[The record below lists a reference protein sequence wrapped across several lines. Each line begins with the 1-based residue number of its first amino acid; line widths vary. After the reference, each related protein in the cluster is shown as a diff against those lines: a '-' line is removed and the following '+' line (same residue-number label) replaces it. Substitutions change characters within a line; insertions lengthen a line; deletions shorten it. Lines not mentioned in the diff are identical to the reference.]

1 MKRNKWKL
9 MTLLQRQIKVA
20 ELCGWRVVPSVIG
33 SKIKMKFTKE
43 QFKKLLRPMFVST
56 IMFGYATE
64 EMVEKAIDD
73 MLNIYA
79 KGCDNEN

>member
-1 MKRNKWKL
+1 MKPKTKY
-9 MTLLQRQIKVA
+9 KG
-20 ELCGWRVVPSVIG
+20 E
-33 SKIKMKFTKE
+33 KMKFTKE

-73 MLNIYA
+73 MLNIYV

>member
-1 MKRNKWKL
+1 
-9 MTLLQRQIKVA
+9 
-20 ELCGWRVVPSVIG
+20 
-33 SKIKMKFTKE
+33 MKFTKE

-73 MLNIYA
+73 MLNIYV